1 MLVIRNLFNR
11 KSNMTVV
18 DEENVS
24 ERDSLLSTHT
34 EHHMANPRVVSDIIL
49 VRSPRPPS
57 KKKKPWSD
65 IVRD

>member
-1 MLVIRNLFNR
+1 MLVIRNLFNS
-11 KSNMTVV
+11 KSKMAVV

-49 VRSPRPPS
+49 VRSHAQR
-57 KKKKPWSD
+57 KKWSD